1 MRITFSKFQPNSYNL
16 IDINNQLSLQLYAA
30 KPNTLAE
37 TAKISRVKNLME
49 KAS

>member
-1 MRITFSKFQPNSYNL
+1 MRITFSKFKPNSYNL
-16 IDINNQLSLQLYAA
+16 IDYLYQLSLQLYAA

-49 KAS
+49 KAI